1 MKLYL
6 ILLLTLLNISFQ
18 KDAAA
23 LLAELRQS
31 VSKGKPGSYSELW
44 DTYVKAFLKSDGYIK
59 DYYSSYSRFTDKDRD
74 KGSGGAKEGEKYN
87 REHSIPKSWWGGS
100 TATGSQGADPFI
112 VIPADKFVNNRRSSY
127 PLGKVARPKFESY
140 DGYSKLGEA
149 DTKYGY
155 SGTVFEPNDDVKGDL
170 ARIVFYSIVKYE
182 SSYKWTS
189 GGGSVIYSGDKNKNF
204 GLTDYAVKLFTEWN
218 KMDPPDQWEIS
229 VNNALDKLQGN
240 KNPFIEHPEYV
251 DMIWGNSA
259 KSNNANSKEDKGSK
273 KFLSF
278 TKK

>member
-1 MKLYL
+1 MKSYL

-127 PLGKVARPKFESY
+127 P
-140 DGYSKLGEA
+140 
-149 DTKYGY
+149 
-155 SGTVFEPNDDVKGDL
+155 GTVFEPNDDVKGDL

-259 KSNNANSKEDKGSK
+259 KSNNANLKEDKGSK

>member
-1 MKLYL
+1 MMD
-6 ILLLTLLNISFQ
+6 N
-18 KDAAA
+18 
-23 LLAELRQS
+23 
-31 VSKGKPGSYSELW
+31 
-44 DTYVKAFLKSDGYIK
+44 
-59 DYYSSYSRFTDKDRD
+59 
-74 KGSGGAKEGEKYN
+74 
-87 REHSIPKSWWGGS
+87 
-100 TATGSQGADPFI
+100 
-112 VIPADKFVNNRRSSY
+112 
-127 PLGKVARPKFESY
+127 
-140 DGYSKLGEA
+140 
-149 DTKYGY
+149 
-155 SGTVFEPNDDVKGDL
+155 L

-259 KSNNANSKEDKGSK
+259 KSKSANLKEDKSSK